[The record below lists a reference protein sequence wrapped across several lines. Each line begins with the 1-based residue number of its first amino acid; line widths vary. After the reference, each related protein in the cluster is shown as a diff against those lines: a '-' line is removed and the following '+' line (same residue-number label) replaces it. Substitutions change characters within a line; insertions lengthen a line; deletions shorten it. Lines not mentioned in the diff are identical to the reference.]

1 MGKVKKYD
9 VIINDNVEYRI
20 IKKVKKHI
28 TVYKLKRSKSEIWN
42 SHVKGEI
49 ILVAEDTGNGVDF
62 KDTITSELEYDKFL
76 ELHILLNFIMEG
88 DKSLNEKYK
97 IIKS

>member
-9 VIINDNVEYRI
+9 VIIDNAVEYRI
-20 IKKVKKHI
+20 IKKVKKYSI
-28 TVYKLKRSKSEIWN
+28 VYKLKRSKSEVWN
-42 SHVKGEI
+42 SHARGETL
-49 ILVAEDTGNGVDF
+49 LVAEDDGNGIDF
-62 KDTITSELEYDKFL
+62 RDTIASELEYHKFL

-88 DKSLNEKYK
+88 DKTLKEKYK